1 MSIWSPLVTDDEWK
15 TPKEL
20 WENIKEY
27 LPKKDVV
34 VWEAFYGDGKS
45 GNYLSDLGCTV
56 MQSKVDFF
64 DDNSCLLDKVDM
76 IISNIP
82 FSKKKEVLAK
92 LKEIDKPFIIIM
104 PASTIFTQYLRE
116 TFTNDEGRVE
126 MQMIVPRK
134 RMHYMKN
141 DIIYKRTSFDSCY
154 FCYKMNLKND
164 VIWL

>member
-1 MSIWSPLVTDDEWK
+1 MSIWSPLVKDDEWK

-27 LPKKDVV
+27 LPKKDIV

-56 MQSKVDFF
+56 MQSNVDFF
-64 DDNSCLLDKVDM
+64 DDNSCFLDKVDM

-92 LKEIDKPFIIIM
+92 LKEIDKPFIILC
-104 PASTIFTQYLRE
+104 Y
-116 TFTNDEGRVE
+116 
-126 MQMIVPRK
+126 
-134 RMHYMKN
+134 
-141 DIIYKRTSFDSCY
+141 IIYFILMDTKTKSMANC
-154 FCYKMNLKND
+154 
-164 VIWL
+164 